1 MIMNEEKSWIEG
13 KLFEFVSLLLIFL
26 VNSLSG

>member
-13 KLFEFVSLLLIFL
+13 KLFESVSLLLIFL